1 MTSIIIKNVVF
12 FRLDNFNVRIGD
24 ILKIAK
30 SYSEFSKMRT
40 KIIEVIKGVA
50 LGQKLLDIFTEC
62 TKEVKD
68 FISEDYNLLDINDD
82 TFNTKYINFKDSL
95 KELERK
101 ISVITQ
107 TFDENDT
114 ILGKFKVLANFVSI
128 LERPYIVV
136 ELEKNI
142 NLLELFKEEFR
153 VVHDLFGVGK
163 KQIEN
168 KEEKIL

>member
-1 MTSIIIKNVVF
+1 M
-12 FRLDNFNVRIGD
+12 
-24 ILKIAK
+24 
-30 SYSEFSKMRT
+30 
-40 KIIEVIKGVA
+40 
-50 LGQKLLDIFTEC
+50 
-62 TKEVKD
+62 
-68 FISEDYNLLDINDD
+68 
-82 TFNTKYINFKDSL
+82 

>member
-82 TFNTKYINFKDSL
+82 TFNTKYNRFFERIRKKNKCYNSNF
-95 KELERK
+95 
-101 ISVITQ
+101 
-107 TFDENDT
+107 
-114 ILGKFKVLANFVSI
+114 
-128 LERPYIVV
+128 
-136 ELEKNI
+136 
-142 NLLELFKEEFR
+142 
-153 VVHDLFGVGK
+153 
-163 KQIEN
+163 
-168 KEEKIL
+168 